1 MRNPLSEYHS
11 RQKISFGEMHI
22 YANSLRRIRNGIVVN
37 EQFSVVGATLNFVKA
52 EKFLRYQRY
61 LPMLE
66 L

>member
-1 MRNPLSEYHS
+1 
-11 RQKISFGEMHI
+11 MHI